1 MNTLLKYIGV
11 FVVLVGVAIL
21 AVPYLMNG
29 STTNTLVATGL
40 IIVLVGYFG
49 HIIINKKLAD

>member
-40 IIVLVGYFG
+40 IVILIGYFG
-49 HIIINKKLAD
+49 HIIIGKKLAE

>member
-29 STTNTLVATGL
+29 STSNTLIATGMTVAL
-40 IIVLVGYFG
+40 IGYFG